1 MSAVRWM
8 IGALMGSVSKILCDK
23 VEKYLL
29 SNRDKKSGHTRTEDV
44 IVWMLMAVVGAVTV
58 WRDGFGIYTLYKFLF
73 FMLCEVIAMTD
84 FHHRI
89 IPNSLLLGLLMI
101 RTGLLLSEMTG
112 VIRTQEPSIV
122 SLLIGLAVGGLLFF
136 IPAVLSAEIGAGDI
150 KLAAVLGF
158 CLGITDLLYVI
169 VLAGVGILV
178 YMFIQ
183 KIGMA
188 KSTLHSVIPLGPF
201 LATAAILIANI

>member
-1 MSAVRWM
+1 MAVRWI
-8 IGALMGSVSKILCDK
+8 IGALLGSVSKILCDK
-23 VEKYLL
+23 VEKHLL
-29 SNRDKKSGHTRTEDV
+29 SKRDKKSAHTRTEDV
-44 IVWMLMAVVGAVTV
+44 IVWMLLAAAGAVIV

-73 FMLCEVIAMTD
+73 FMLCELIAMTD

-89 IPNSLLLGLLMI
+89 IPNQLLLALLMN

-201 LATAAILIANI
+201 LAAAAILIANI